1 MLKIGIL
8 STAHMHADSYAAEV
22 NDHPGAEL
30 VGLWDPDTARLA
42 AKASQ
47 YSTTAFADKDALLA
61 ACDAVI
67 VCSENIHHRALTE
80 SAAKAG
86 KAVLC
91 EKPLATTPDDA
102 RAMINA
108 CTEANVPLF
117 TAFPCR
123 FSPAFQTLKE
133 AVHRGDLGDILA
145 VRGTNR
151 GKCPGGW
158 FVDLPL
164 SGGGAVM
171 DHTVHVTDLLRVLL
185 QSEVVRV
192 FCEADNKMLPGDFDD
207 TGIVTLEF
215 ESGAFATID
224 CSWSRP
230 RQTFPTWGDVTMAVQ
245 GSKATVEMDMFAQS
259 ATLYSESSAKI
270 GYVGYGSGI
279 DTGLVAAFVHAVT
292 TGEVIGIAT
301 GEDGLRAVEVVTAAY
316 ESARTHQAVSVKRT

>member
-22 NDHPGAEL
+22 NGHPGAKL
-30 VGLWDPDTARLA
+30 VGLWDPDATRLA
-42 AKASQ
+42 AKTAQ
-47 YSTTAFADKDALLA
+47 YGTAAFNGTDELLA
-61 ACDAVI
+61 VSDAVI

-86 KAVLC
+86 KAILC

-108 CTEANVPLF
+108 CVAANVPLF

-158 FVDLPL
+158 FVDLAL

-185 QSEVVRV
+185 HS
-192 FCEADNKMLPGDFDD
+192 
-207 TGIVTLEF
+207 
-215 ESGAFATID
+215 
-224 CSWSRP
+224 
-230 RQTFPTWGDVTMAVQ
+230 
-245 GSKATVEMDMFAQS
+245 
-259 ATLYSESSAKI
+259 
-270 GYVGYGSGI
+270 
-279 DTGLVAAFVHAVT
+279 
-292 TGEVIGIAT
+292 
-301 GEDGLRAVEVVTAAY
+301 
-316 ESARTHQAVSVKRT
+316 